1 MDTQLK
7 LETEMRLLHYA
18 EHGSVKKREGLR
30 GDATPS
36 LMPPRHEEL

>member
-1 MDTQLK
+1 MQLK

-30 GDATPS
+30 GDATLS